1 MSSRK
6 RPARSASRGRPKRTR
21 PSSSTST
28 SSAVPPEVAT
38 GTSASLDVEA
48 LTASITAVVTSTVQ
62 AAMKAP
68 SQQQTNA
75 PRSAN
80 PSSTV
85 APISVEE
92 ALSKQMA
99 ILTSPQAGTKE
110 TSSSDVSS
118 QFTSSDKLIFSS
130 LALELGGSVTDKIKA
145 KICANEYVDFGLLL
159 TVTPSPDRY
168 SLSIN
173 TATPSLGTQ
182 LTLEP
187 YRPPKKITNI
197 NQWLSTFNTFVAI
210 YVVHFPLDAPK
221 LMKNCEIVRDISAKL
236 GDWVFYDEQFRL
248 LRQTV
253 PNKYPWDAVHWEL
266 WLRVTFRG
274 RQTASNGDKA
284 QGYRPR
290 SKLPLFPKGTCWAF
304 QAGRFCGEGCKFE
317 PKCYKCGAKHPAT
330 RCHAEVQKSTPLPT
344 IAQSSTADNARRS
357 R

>member
-48 LTASITAVVTSTVQ
+48 LTASITAAVTSTVQ

-173 TATPSLGTQ
+173 TATPNLLSSLTG
-182 LTLEP
+182 P
-187 YRPPKKITNI
+187 
-197 NQWLSTFNTFVAI
+197 
-210 YVVHFPLDAPK
+210 
-221 LMKNCEIVRDISAKL
+221 
-236 GDWVFYDEQFRL
+236 
-248 LRQTV
+248 
-253 PNKYPWDAVHWEL
+253 
-266 WLRVTFRG
+266 
-274 RQTASNGDKA
+274 
-284 QGYRPR
+284 
-290 SKLPLFPKGTCWAF
+290 
-304 QAGRFCGEGCKFE
+304 
-317 PKCYKCGAKHPAT
+317 
-330 RCHAEVQKSTPLPT
+330 QK
-344 IAQSSTADNARRS
+344 R
-357 R
+357 